1 MSPEPRVYA
10 VRFADGI
17 TEELSLTP
25 LGSGTY
31 RLEESAL
38 IHDPINLGDIIA
50 AESICEDEIEF
61 VGVSQKSPYETLR
74 WLIAKNLTE
83 SEGLPRF
90 LERVVEAGG
99 LWERAL
105 GGLLIL
111 HIPRS
116 SAFDAER
123 EFKLQMGN

>member
-50 AESICEDEIEF
+50 AESISEDEIEF
-61 VGVSQKSPYETLR
+61 VGVSEKSPYETLR

-111 HIPRS
+111 HIPRP

>member
-1 MSPEPRVYA
+1 VYA

-25 LGSGTY
+25 LASGTY

-50 AESICEDEIEF
+50 AESISEDEIEF
-61 VGVSQKSPYETLR
+61 VGVPQKSPYETLR

-111 HIPRS
+111 HIPRAS
-116 SAFDAER
+116 EFDAER